1 LSISRRQSL
10 KGLAAAAAIPQDA
23 LGARRTPGVYRSTD
37 SRAYAVNVDTRE
49 STIDPMPVADF
60 AQMVQPSTEM
70 YAQAAERQAR
80 QTESRQSYWQYG
92 LVLMIATLIAESV
105 VGRA

>member
-1 LSISRRQSL
+1 
-10 KGLAAAAAIPQDA
+10 
-23 LGARRTPGVYRSTD
+23 
-37 SRAYAVNVDTRE
+37 
-49 STIDPMPVADF
+49 MPAADF
-60 AQMVQPSTEM
+60 AKLVQPSTEM
-70 YAQAAERQAR
+70 YAQAAERQGR